1 MSVRADSNGTGVT
14 SVEQREEL
22 YGKAHAQT
30 PNDSIMEGRS
40 KLRTATDALMA
51 TIIGISRRLLVA
63 AAIREAVGYS

>member
-1 MSVRADSNGTGVT
+1 MRYRLDRCRAAGGVA
-14 SVEQREEL
+14 Q
-22 YGKAHAQT
+22 KAARA
-30 PNDSIMEGRS
+30 PEGSIMEGRS